1 MPVPQMSFAFF
12 VTDVELQQA
21 KAEVEECYRRRARR
35 AGLEDTL
42 PEGRPMTEQEIEDL
56 QRRLGDFGP
65 ANGHGSRGRKRSQQD
80 VSDMTI

>member
-1 MPVPQMSFAFF
+1 MSFAAF

-56 QRRLGDFGP
+56 QRRLGTLGRPTDMAAEAGRG
-65 ANGHGSRGRKRSQQD
+65 ASRTS
-80 VSDMTI
+80 ST